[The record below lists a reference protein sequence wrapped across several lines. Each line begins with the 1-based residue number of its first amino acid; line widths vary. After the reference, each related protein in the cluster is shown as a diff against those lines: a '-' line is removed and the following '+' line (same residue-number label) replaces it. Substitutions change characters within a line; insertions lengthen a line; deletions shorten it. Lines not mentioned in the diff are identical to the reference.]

1 LEAIEELWAG
11 ANPQHRTAT
20 RKLLLLLVARRV
32 VFTIGDLLN
41 KGTAVLSRPDEGPS
55 ELEKRLAWSD
65 EPQVRFQ
72 AAWSAPDLT
81 ATGTDGTLV

>member
-1 LEAIEELWAG
+1 MLEELCAG

-41 KGTAVLSRPDEGPS
+41 KSTAVLSRPDEGHPN
-55 ELEKRLAWSD
+55 LKR
-65 EPQVRFQ
+65 
-72 AAWSAPDLT
+72 
-81 ATGTDGTLV
+81 G

>member
-1 LEAIEELWAG
+1 MLEELCAG

-41 KGTAVLSRPDEGPS
+41 KSTAVLSRPDEGHPNLKS
-55 ELEKRLAWSD
+55 
-65 EPQVRFQ
+65 
-72 AAWSAPDLT
+72 
-81 ATGTDGTLV
+81 G